1 MTSFL
6 KFIIFGIL
14 LTPFLAT
21 TQVIAPDFLCVSNDS
36 LMWVP
41 ATNSCGAFN
50 AYEVYG
56 STNENGP
63 YILLASIT
71 DPSETVFFHV
81 DANTQIWYYYLLTNA
96 NCPGEAV
103 LTSDTL
109 DNLIPIAE
117 PIQNVTITPT
127 GVEINWFP
135 SPSPEV
141 YAYVVS
147 RNTGLGTTILD
158 TVFGGV
164 TTYTDTTADP
174 QNVSEVYFVVAIDPC
189 GNKSLV
195 VDPHN
200 TILLDIMP
208 QNGCENGIVLNWN
221 PYQNWV
227 QGVVRY
233 DIFVSI
239 NGAADILVGEVPGN
253 STTFTYLLA
262 NDGENLCF
270 KVEAVED
277 ITLARSLSSTACTMV
292 DIQQPLRDIEL
303 LGASVNANGSVDI
316 EWIWDETALITNAN
330 ALYFSV
336 GNDVIFSEPFT
347 LNTPLNTINTLN
359 VASVNVQSSAYTFYV
374 NGTDECGNM
383 ITSNESINPFLTGI
397 SEGESANQ
405 LAWQPYTH
413 NLATEISY
421 ELVKITTTGEEVIF
435 SGNVSDVK
443 FTDNNIGGDAAF
455 DNCYYLR
462 VLVAFTLADGTVFNR
477 ILHSNT
483 VCLIPEPKVYVPN
496 VFAPNSTN
504 SQFRP
509 FLSFNVNTNYSMN
522 IYDRWGGHVF
532 NSNDINNGWKGK
544 RNGEIMP
551 EGVYLYII
559 EIQPDGGAVIQLS
572 GDVMLLH

>member
-1 MTSFL
+1 M
-6 KFIIFGIL
+6 
-14 LTPFLAT
+14 TPFLKIFIFVILLSPLLAVG
-21 TQVIAPDFLCVSNDS
+21 QVVAPEFLCVSNDS
-36 LMWVP
+36 LMWIP

-56 STNENGP
+56 STNETGP
-63 YILLASIT
+63 YTLLESIT

-81 DANTQIWYYYLLTNA
+81 DANTQTWYYYLLTNA

-109 DNLIPIAE
+109 DNLIPVAE
-117 PIQNVTITPT
+117 PIQNVTITPA

-135 SPSPEV
+135 SLSPEV

-158 TVFGGV
+158 TVFGGI
-164 TTYTDTTADP
+164 TTYIDTTADP

-200 TILLDIMP
+200 TILLDITP

-221 PYQNWV
+221 PYQNWA
-227 QGVVRY
+227 QGVTRY

-239 NGAADILVGEVPGN
+239 NGAADIRIGEVPGN

-277 ITLARSLSSTACTMV
+277 ITLARSLSSTACTTV
-292 DIQQPLRDIEL
+292 DIQQPLRNIEL
-303 LGASVNANGSVDI
+303 LGASVNTNGSVDI
-316 EWIWDETALITNAN
+316 EWVWDETALIVDAN
-330 ALYFSV
+330 VFYV
-336 GNDVIFSEPFT
+336 GAGDDVVFNESLV
-347 LNTPLNTINTLN
+347 LNTPLSTINTLN
-359 VASVNVQSSAYTFYV
+359 VTSVNAQSSAYFF
-374 NGTDECGNM
+374 NIDGTDECGNRIM
-383 ITSNESINPFLTGI
+383 SNESISPFLMGV
-397 SEGESANQ
+397 SQGESTN
-405 LAWQPYTH
+405 LLTWQPYTH
-413 NLATEISY
+413 SLATAISY
-421 ELVKITTTGEEVIF
+421 ELIKMTTAGEEVIF
-435 SGNVSDVK
+435 SGNISDVK
-443 FTDNNIGGDAAF
+443 FTDNNIGGSAALE
-455 DNCYYLR
+455 NCYYLR
-462 VLVAFTLADGTVFNR
+462 VLVEFTLTDGTVFNR

-483 VCLIPEPKVYVPN
+483 VCLIPDPKVYVPN
-496 VFAPNSTN
+496 VFAPNGSN

-509 FLSFNVNTNYSMN
+509 FLSFNVNTNYTMN

-532 NSNDINNGWKGK
+532 NSKDINNGWKGR

-551 EGVYLYII
+551 QGVYLYII
-559 EIQPDGGAVIQLS
+559 EIQPEGGEVIQLS